1 MSPPVVT
8 FFNNKGG
15 VGKTALVYH
24 LAWMVARK
32 GRTVIAADLDPQA
45 NLTAN
50 FFDDEQLEQLWPAD
64 DSGDDAPART
74 IFGSLRPMIRG
85 IGDIADPPL
94 LPVADQLWVLP
105 GDLALSRFEDELS
118 GQWPACVDGSERAF
132 RVVSAFWRLLMQAAQ
147 KVEAGVILTDVG
159 PNLGA
164 INRSAMVATDHVVI
178 PLSPDLFSV
187 QGLRNL
193 GPTLRRWRREWQDRL
208 AKNPDPSLRLP
219 AGGMSPAGYVCS
231 ALAYGWA
238 GRSRRTSVGWPAYP
252 ACTGPPCSEWRARP
266 PDRPGSVLS
275 GPTQA
280 LPKPPAAGVRGA
292 QADLPAHARGQ
303 GFRRSPGRRR
313 RGQQR
318 LLRPGRPATERG
330 GSRAPRRRA
339 VPLGSPSSSSTPR
352 QTAR

>member
-1 MSPPVVT
+1 
-8 FFNNKGG
+8 
-15 VGKTALVYH
+15 
-24 LAWMVARK
+24 
-32 GRTVIAADLDPQA
+32 
-45 NLTAN
+45 
-50 FFDDEQLEQLWPAD
+50 
-64 DSGDDAPART
+64 
-74 IFGSLRPMIRG
+74 
-85 IGDIADPPL
+85 
-94 LPVADQLWVLP
+94 
-105 GDLALSRFEDELS
+105 
-118 GQWPACVDGSERAF
+118 
-132 RVVSAFWRLLMQAAQ
+132 
-147 KVEAGVILTDVG
+147 
-159 PNLGA
+159 
-164 INRSAMVATDHVVI
+164 AMVATDHVVI

-303 GFRRSPGRRR
+303 GFWRSPCRRR

-339 VPLGSPSSSSTPR
+339 VPLGIPSSSSTPR
-352 QTAR
+352 QTARRRPSSAANAAARWHGRRRGPPWAAGEGSALHDVDRHDRDRQTATGGLLVLVAHVPAGLPHRGDDLVE